1 MFFGQYEQNVE
12 SKGRVFVPSVFR
24 EQIKEQ
30 KLYLYQKNEKKIEV
44 FLTAEG
50 FSEESFPFVF
60 TATLDKQGR
69 ILIPAFF
76 RDSFKKKARF
86 TGYKEYFTIEP
97 C

>member
-1 MFFGQYEQNVE
+1 MFFGQYEQKIDN
-12 SKGRVFVPSVFR
+12 KWRTFVPAAFR
-24 EQIKEQ
+24 EEIREK
-30 KLYLYQKNEKKIEV
+30 KLYLYRKNEKRIEV
-44 FLTAEG
+44 LLTAES

-76 RDSFKKKARF
+76 RDSFNNKVRF